1 MPRVTLVGY
10 RGSGK
15 SSVAARLAA
24 LLGCSWQDADER
36 LEREVGGSIAELIAS
51 RGEPAF
57 RDLEAAL
64 LGRLLAEEQGV
75 IATGGGVILREE
87 NRATLR
93 SHGRPVIWLSA
104 PAEVLRA
111 RIAADPTTAARRPA
125 LAGTDPLAEVAAA
138 VAAREPLYHAVADA
152 VIDVSLEP
160 TERVAARIAAWLIGS
175 AAGSRGP
182 VAAAEAIP

>member
-24 LLGCSWQDADER
+24 SLDCSWQDADEL
-36 LEREVGGSIAELIAS
+36 LEREAGRSIADVIATH
-51 RGEPAF
+51 GEPGF
-57 RDLEAAL
+57 RDLEATL
-64 LGRLLAEEQGV
+64 LTRLLAEEPGV
-75 IATGGGVILREE
+75 VATGGGVILREA
-87 NRATLR
+87 NRAALR
-93 SHGRPVIWLSA
+93 ARGRPVIWLAA

-138 VAAREPLYHAVADA
+138 VTAREPLYRAVADA
-152 VIDVSLEP
+152 VIDVSHEP
-160 TERVAARIAAWLIGS
+160 ADRIAARIAAWL
-175 AAGSRGP
+175 ARFALAPPGP
-182 VAAAEAIP
+182 AAAAEAIP